1 MLSKKSN
8 EAKDLDVLQREYR
21 NMEVNRKAFSEE
33 SHLVLRKQQQ
43 TLDKLRKEN
52 DGLKIDLASLQT
64 RTALRPINPSEQVQ
78 IDKLQRELEKFMTC
92 IEAEKERISSIERQI
107 SAFRENIWRQRRS
120 MGGVNASA
128 ENQRLVE
135 KQVRILENR
144 LDQALIKFNKSLAH
158 NRKLRKEIDDLR
170 SERVA
175 FDGVNKKLEKVRT
188 PSHKRS
194 DTIFSAHSQ
203 RLPEMTGFII

>member
-78 IDKLQRELEKFMTC
+78 IDKLQRELLV
-92 IEAEKERISSIERQI
+92 ARLRITTGARVDLQ
-107 SAFRENIWRQRRS
+107 AAW
-120 MGGVNASA
+120 AS
-128 ENQRLVE
+128 R
-135 KQVRILENR
+135 
-144 LDQALIKFNKSLAH
+144 
-158 NRKLRKEIDDLR
+158 
-170 SERVA
+170 
-175 FDGVNKKLEKVRT
+175 
-188 PSHKRS
+188 
-194 DTIFSAHSQ
+194 
-203 RLPEMTGFII
+203 